1 MIDDAEIEL
10 LAVSSASPQA
20 AADKLV
26 SAALSA
32 GGADNVT
39 VLVIDILNDGL
50 AEAARK
56 RLLQRI
62 GTFAA
67 GVLVTLIAVAALFIA
82 FVKSEWYLAP
92 DGETVGIYQGIND
105 EFAGMPLYTLV
116 EPTTVQIKDLPDAVQ
131 TQLERGIPV
140 SSEAEAHAVVE
151 SYRDQIDA
159 EKTRAAE
166 KAEEAKSD
174 GGDPTGATV
183 TDPNEAPEGEA
194 AAGANAAQTEGQSN
208 GGGA

>member
-1 MIDDAEIEL
+1 
-10 LAVSSASPQA
+10 
-20 AADKLV
+20 
-26 SAALSA
+26 
-32 GGADNVT
+32 
-39 VLVIDILNDGL
+39 
-50 AEAARK
+50 
-56 RLLQRI
+56 
-62 GTFAA
+62 
-67 GVLVTLIAVAALFIA
+67 
-82 FVKSEWYLAP
+82 
-92 DGETVGIYQGIND
+92 
-105 EFAGMPLYTLV
+105 
-116 EPTTVQIKDLPDAVQ
+116 VQIKDLPDAVQ

-194 AAGANAAQTEGQSN
+194 AAGANAAQTEGQSS